1 MPKAFVSIQQ
11 DGLLTTIQTRHHTYH
26 TDEPLEAGGTDTMVS
41 PTEMAMGALG
51 SCIAMTMKLYADRK
65 KWPLEGVE
73 IELEMERFNAK
84 EYTAYEG
91 DERYIH
97 EIRKQIKLLGD
108 LSDDQR
114 QRILEIGAMC
124 PVHRLI
130 ATPTF
135 FKETLLDSKEPF
147 EPITE

>member
-1 MPKAFVSIQQ
+1 MPKAHVTIQQ
-11 DGLLTTIQTRHHTYH
+11 DGLQTTIQTRHHNYH
-26 TDEPLEAGGTDTMVS
+26 ADEPLEAGGTDTMVS

-65 KWPLEGVE
+65 KWPLESVE
-73 IELEMERFNAK
+73 IEVEMERFNAK
-84 EYTAYEG
+84 DYEAYEG

-97 EIRKQIKLLGD
+97 EVRKKVKLIGD
-108 LSDDQR
+108 LTDDQR
-114 QRILEIGAMC
+114 QRILEIGGMC

-135 FKETLLDSKEPF
+135 FTDTLLDASEPF
-147 EPITE
+147 EVIAE